1 MGPLKKMEDEK
12 AAFTETTGAHL
23 TDRRMVES

>member
-1 MGPLKKMEDEK
+1 MGPLKKMDKK
-12 AAFTETTGAHL
+12 AAITETAGAHL